1 MIKMALRRCSGSFSL
16 TLNWVVPPHPHP
28 PIPKKRK
35 ATKVTLVW
43 CKSFL
48 RCLLKTPTLLWL
60 FPLTEKKRVSL
71 KMNGGTSHRREG
83 WGDGQLQQPTGPVE
97 EEENKVSE
105 LLSVSEDSARTEDM
119 EDEEDVEFCW
129 EPLVTAAPVL
139 WITKKNQTV
148 RLETLSKTSSV
159 FWC

>member
-1 MIKMALRRCSGSFSL
+1 
-16 TLNWVVPPHPHP
+16 
-28 PIPKKRK
+28 
-35 ATKVTLVW
+35 
-43 CKSFL
+43 
-48 RCLLKTPTLLWL
+48 
-60 FPLTEKKRVSL
+60 
-71 KMNGGTSHRREG
+71 MNGGTSHRREG

-139 WITKKNQTV
+139 LKQVV
-148 RLETLSKTSSV
+148 RGLHHFSSV
-159 FWC
+159 PPSPAPLYILALSTPPQCVPSHPAACL